1 MLPEDVLLDV
11 ARLQQDNLHSEQ
23 PGVERELLASIKM
36 GLPHAIIISGIRRC
50 GKSTLL
56 RQLTLQQG
64 ECNFFNFDDR
74 RAAGFGLSDFDRLDR
89 AFDKLHPGID
99 CYYFDEVQN
108 VPEWERYVR
117 GKLDQGKKFVIT
129 GSNAS
134 LLSRELGTR
143 LTGRHLTY
151 ELFPFSYTEALE
163 MIGGAPSLQTFKDYV
178 ERGGFPEFVR
188 YGSEDILQQLFTD
201 ILYRDIVVRYGLR
214 NTAVIEKLALYLLS
228 NVGNEFTYSRLSKMF
243 EVGSAHSV
251 INYLR
256 YFEDSY
262 LLFTVPMFSYKYR
275 QQQVSP
281 KKIYGIDT
289 GFIRASTV
297 SFTDDDGRLLEN
309 IVYLQLRRTHRQGSV
324 FYYKGKQECDFIV
337 VEKHRPVKAI
347 QVCHHISVDNMGREL
362 GGLKEAMARLKIND
376 GVIITSDQEDK
387 FDAIPVL
394 PAWKWLSEGGRR
406 PFLR

>member
-1 MLPEDVLLDV
+1 MDV
-11 ARLQQDNLHSEQ
+11 ARRQYDNLHSEQ
-23 PGVERELLASIKM
+23 AGVERELLASINT
-36 GLPHAIIISGIRRC
+36 GIPHAIIISGIRRC

-56 RQLTLQQG
+56 RQLNLQQG
-64 ECNFFNFDDR
+64 ECNYFNFDDR
-74 RAAGFGLSDFDRLDR
+74 RAAGFSLSDFDRLDR
-89 AFDKLHPGID
+89 AFEQLHPEID

-108 VPEWERYVR
+108 VAEWERYVR

-134 LLSRELGTR
+134 MLSRELGTK

-151 ELFPFSYTEALE
+151 ELFPFSYTEALK
-163 MIGGAPSLQTFKDYV
+163 MIGGSPSLSTFKDYAG
-178 ERGGFPEFVR
+178 RGGFPEYVR
-188 YGSEDILQQLFTD
+188 YGSEDILQQLFSD

-214 NTAVIEKLALYLLS
+214 NTTVIEKLALYLLS
-228 NVGNEFTYSRLSKMF
+228 NVGNEFTYSRLSKTF
-243 EVGSAHSV
+243 EVGSAHSI

-262 LLFTVPMFSYKYR
+262 LLFTIPQFSFKYR

-289 GFIRASTV
+289 GFIRANTI

-309 IVYLQLRRTHRQGSV
+309 IVYIHLRRSHRQGSI

-347 QVCHHISVDNMGREL
+347 QVCHHISVDNMDREL
-362 GGLKEAMARLKIND
+362 GGLREAMIQLKISN
-376 GVIITSDQEDK
+376 GIIITSDQEDK
-387 FDAIPVL
+387 FDGIPVL
-394 PAWKWLSEGGRR
+394 PAWKWLSENRSR
-406 PFLR
+406 